1 MELPYWGRRAAAA
14 ALLQPPLAVAPGGVS
29 GRSVRDVQ
37 PAAAATQADKAMGEV
52 LTAVTAN
59 MIESSRRARPR
70 AVRQVGQKAY
80 CACGQPDEA
89 HPGRAG

>member
-1 MELPYWGRRAAAA
+1 
-14 ALLQPPLAVAPGGVS
+14 
-29 GRSVRDVQ
+29 
-37 PAAAATQADKAMGEV
+37 MGEV

-70 AVRQVGQKAY
+70 AVREVGQKAY